1 MSKVAADLSVV
12 TSVGLDL
19 NSGDSALIDF
29 CDSAFNLG
37 GTVRLRAHATGM
49 LRFRSSPPCHRNS
62 ASGLSRCA
70 HVPSA

>member
-19 NSGDSALIDF
+19 NSG
-29 CDSAFNLG
+29 DSAFNLG